1 MKTATIFLSLIFA
14 FAFANAQDKYM
25 TKNGHIRFYSHT
37 PMEDIDANNN
47 QVGSIIDVKSGEIV
61 FNALIKSFEF
71 SRALMQEHFNEN
83 YMESDKIP
91 NAKFKGQVLNIKDVD
106 VKKDGD
112 YAVDVKGDLNV
123 HGVIKNITVKAN
135 MQVKGGKIMGSSKF
149 TVTAADFNIS
159 IPSVVKEKIAKEIEV
174 TVEMNYEPINK

>member
-1 MKTATIFLSLIFA
+1 MKTATILLSLILTFA
-14 FAFANAQDKYM
+14 VANAQDKYM

-37 PMEDIDANNN
+37 PMEDIDGNNH
-47 QVGSIIDVKSGEIV
+47 QVGSIMDVKTGEIV

-91 NAKFKGQVLNIKDVD
+91 NAKFKGQILNIKDVD

-112 YAVDVKGDLNV
+112 YTVDVKGDLNV
-123 HGVIKNITVKAN
+123 HGVVKNISVKAVL
-135 MQVKGGKIMGSSKF
+135 QVKAGKITGTSKF
-149 TVTAADFNIS
+149 TVTAGDFNIA
-159 IPSVVKEKIAKEIEV
+159 IPSVVQEKIAKEIEV
-174 TVEMNYEPINK
+174 TVEMNYEAVNK

>member
-1 MKTATIFLSLIFA
+1 MKKAVIFISLIFA
-14 FAFANAQDKYM
+14 FAFVNAQDKFM

-37 PMEDIDANNN
+37 PMEDIDGNNH
-47 QVGSIIDVKSGEIV
+47 QAGSILDVKTGEIV

-91 NAKFKGQVLNIKDVD
+91 NAKFKGQILNIKDVD
-106 VKKDGD
+106 LKKDGT
-112 YAVDVKGDLNV
+112 YSVDVKGDLTV
-123 HGVIKNITVKAN
+123 HGVIKNITVKGTLI
-135 MQVKGGKIMGSSKF
+135 VKGGKIEASSKF
-149 TVTAADFNIS
+149 NVTAGDFNIA
-159 IPSVVKEKIAKEIEV
+159 IPSVVQEKIAKEIEV

>member
-1 MKTATIFLSLIFA
+1 MKTAAILISLIFA

-37 PMEDIDANNN
+37 PMEDIDAHNH
-47 QVGSIIDVKSGEIV
+47 QVGSILDIKTGEIV

-91 NAKFKGQVLNIKDVD
+91 NAKFKGQVVNIKDVD

-123 HGVIKNITVKAN
+123 HGVTKNITVKAN
-135 MQVKGGKIMGSSKF
+135 FQVKGGKIMGTSKF
-149 TVTAADFNIS
+149 TVTAGDFNIS
-159 IPSVVKEKIAKEIEV
+159 IPSVVQEKIAKEIEL
-174 TVEMNYEPINK
+174 TVEMNYELINK

>member
-1 MKTATIFLSLIFA
+1 MKAATILLSLMFA
-14 FAFANAQDKYM
+14 FAFANAQDRYK
-25 TKNGHIRFYSHT
+25 TTNGHIRFYSHT

-47 QVGSIIDVKSGEIV
+47 QVGSILDVKTGDIY

-71 SRALMQEHFNEN
+71 PRALMQEHFNEN

-91 NAKFKGQVLNIKDVD
+91 NAKFKGVVLNIKDVD

-112 YAVDVKGDLNV
+112 YAVDVKGDLTV
-123 HGVIKNITVKAN
+123 HGVAKNITVKAN
-135 MQVKGGKIMGSSKF
+135 LQVKGGKIMGTSKF
-149 TVTAADFNIS
+149 TVTAGDFNIA

-174 TVEMNYEPINK
+174 TVEMNYEVVTK